1 MAAVKKAK
9 QLMYKGKPIY
19 RVGNTIYYGNL
30 SDQLILVL
38 NIKESKAV
46 NGVEIATKVELELMD
61 NTGELGA
68 GQIFRKTERE
78 NLYKALDLGTWWLQD
93 ALQTFC

>member
-19 RVGNTIYYGNL
+19 RVDNTIYYGNL

-61 NTGELGA
+61 NTGELGE